1 MSDIIQLLPDAIANQ
16 IAAGEVIQ
24 RPASVVKELLEN
36 AIDAGANHIQVIV
49 RDAGKTLIQVID
61 NGVGMTETDARLSFE
76 RHATSKIRQAA
87 DLFSIRTKGFRG
99 EALASIAAIA
109 QVEMITRQETE
120 ELGTRVLID
129 GSEVKKQEFCQAS
142 PGTKISVKNLFFN
155 VPARRKFLKTD
166 SVELKHLTDEF
177 NRIALAHEGVKFTL
191 HHNDR
196 EMYHLPA
203 AKLMQR
209 ITGIFGKKFAEK
221 MVPVNQDTDIVRL
234 DGYVGKPETARRSR
248 NHQFLFVNRRFIKNH
263 YLNHAIR
270 QAYEDMIPQD
280 EHPVFFLFLEIEPDR
295 IDINIHPTKQEIK
308 FEEERLIY
316 NYIRVAIRQ
325 SLGKYSITPTL
336 DFDKT
341 DPLQGTLGSSK
352 PSAGGGFSSAG
363 FRSKQ
368 GFGKEQDE
376 WQQIFEGLKN
386 TNIEP
391 QQGKQSIDARFDL
404 ADSIDEES
412 VAGSEFNFKEDQQRA
427 VFQLHHRFIICQ
439 IKSGFILVE
448 QKHAHERILYEKYL
462 RALGDQKAISQQ
474 EMFPSTIELSPEKS
488 KLMQEVL
495 PHLHTL
501 GFAIEH
507 FGQHSFIIKGLPASL
522 PKATEVEPLIKD
534 LIESY
539 SSNIEF
545 QLGINENLAR
555 SFAVS
560 SSVKRKKKLS
570 VEEMQQLI
578 DELFACENPYTNPM
592 GKKCFITFDIEA
604 LDRDFTGNHK
614 S

>member
-24 RPASVVKELLEN
+24 RPASVVKELIEN
-36 AIDAGANHIQVIV
+36 AIDAQATQIQVIIK
-49 RDAGKTLIQVID
+49 DAGKTLIQVID
-61 NGVGMTETDARLSFE
+61 NGLGMSETDARLSFE
-76 RHATSKIRQAA
+76 RHATSKIRQAS

-109 QVEMITRQETE
+109 QVEMITRKAAE
-120 ELGTRVLID
+120 ELGTRIQID
-129 GSEVKKQEFCQAS
+129 GSEVKKQEFCQAN

-177 NRIALAHEGVKFTL
+177 IRVALAHEGVKFTL

-196 EMYHLPA
+196 EMYHLPTG
-203 AKLMQR
+203 KLMHR

-221 MVPVNQDTDIVRL
+221 LVPVNQDTDIVLL
-234 DGYVGKPETARRSR
+234 DGYMGKPETARRSR
-248 NHQFLFVNRRFIKNH
+248 NHQFLFVNKRFIKNH

-316 NYIRVAIRQ
+316 NYMRVAIRQ
-325 SLGKYSITPTL
+325 ALGKYSITPTL

-341 DPLQGTLGSSK
+341 DPFPGSLGSPN
-352 PSAGGGFSSAG
+352 PSASGGFSSSG
-363 FRSKQ
+363 FHNKT
-368 GFGKEQDE
+368 GLGKEQDE

-386 TNIEP
+386 SDMDFQAN
-391 QQGKQSIDARFDL
+391 KQNIDARFDL
-404 ADSIDEES
+404 ADSIDAEAIS
-412 VAGSEFNFKEDQQRA
+412 GSEFNFRENQQHA
-427 VFQLHHRFIICQ
+427 VFQLHNRFIVCQ

-462 RALGDQKAISQQ
+462 RALGEQQSISQQ
-474 EMFPSTIELSPEKS
+474 EMFPSTLEMSPEKS
-488 KLMQEVL
+488 ALMQELL
-495 PHLHTL
+495 PLLQTL

-507 FGQHSFIIKGLPASL
+507 FGQHSFIIKGIPASL
-522 PKATEVEPLIKD
+522 PKSTEVESLIKD

-545 QLGINENLAR
+545 HLGINENLAR

-592 GKKCFITFDIEA
+592 GKKCFITFDLDA

-614 S
+614 L